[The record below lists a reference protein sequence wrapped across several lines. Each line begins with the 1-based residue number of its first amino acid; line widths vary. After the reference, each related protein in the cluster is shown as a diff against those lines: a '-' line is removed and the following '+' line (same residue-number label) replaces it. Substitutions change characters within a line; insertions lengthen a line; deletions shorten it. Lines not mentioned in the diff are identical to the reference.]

1 MIYRRALLA
10 AAVAAGVVAPAAT
23 VNAPGAVAAPG
34 AFTPVG
40 PTVTLLT
47 GDEVALGGPDGA
59 KVRPAE
65 GREHLT
71 FHLRT
76 DVQGDIHVIPEDA
89 ALALARGTLD
99 PRLFDVTELARTG
112 YDDASRDRL
121 PLIVDY
127 PGATPRAAGAQVSR
141 ELPAMGAAAV
151 SVERSPAYWATA
163 RQAERVWLD
172 GPVRASVEHSAPQ
185 IGAPDAWAAGHTGQG
200 TTVAVL
206 DTGIDATHPDL
217 SDAVVGER
225 NFTDSDTADD
235 RQGHGTHV
243 ASTITGNGVRHRGVA
258 PDANL
263 LNGKVLDDYGSGLE
277 SWIIAGMEWAAGS
290 GADVVNLSLGSSS
303 PSDGTDPM
311 SRALDRI
318 SAETGVLFVVAA
330 GNDGPA
336 AGTIGSPGAADAALT
351 VGAVD
356 RDDRLADFSGRGPR
370 LRDGAV
376 KPEITAPG
384 VGIVAAKAKN
394 GRIGVPAGDGYV
406 ALSGTSMATPHVA
419 GAAAVLAGRHPD
431 WRAEQL
437 KAGLVGS
444 ARPNDTPTV
453 AEQGAGRVDVA
464 AATTAAVSATPASIT
479 NGIAQWP
486 HDDDQPVRTTLT
498 YTNTGAEPV
507 TLDLTTTGAPF
518 AVEPAR
524 LTVPAGGRAGATVTT
539 DTRDGSEEKVHS
551 GLVIATGNGRSVRT
565 PISVNREPESYDVT
579 VKFVGFDGAPTD
591 FHTARLIDVDRP
603 REFPLYDSSGT
614 ARMRLP
620 KGEYYFDA
628 TIALP
633 IPELRDFRTAEF
645 VEPALDLTRD
655 VELVLDA
662 REAEPVGFDLD
673 NPKAKPGNGK
683 VVFQRE
689 TAWGGI
695 KATQYLMRVG
705 GREMGAV
712 KPATTRSDA
721 FTFTVEQ
728 RLAERDGESFTG
740 SSLYHVRH
748 AEKGTVPETLRWRYR
763 DRQFAKVRSEHAVA
777 TSGRTGLRE
786 SFLPLPLPGAL
797 TEYYTPDV
805 PWDGDFTEIDESG
818 QAVSGTYQVEPRSFP
833 LDRTTAERWNVGV
846 FGPSLPRGLHGPA
859 DFAAR
864 IGDRF
869 SFAVPTATDQGRG
882 RMNFS
887 FDVAGTTTLLRD
899 GRVIA
904 EHPYDGMGWFDAVPE
919 RASYTLRTTTTR
931 PSDRLST
938 AISAEWTFTSEHS
951 GAEAVALPLVG
962 VRFAP
967 NLDHHNAAPA
977 GKRFTIP
984 VYVQRNGS
992 SAIGTVS
999 APVVEVSYDD
1009 GATWRPAAV
1018 WRDHG
1023 GWKAAVDHPAGARFV
1038 SLRSS
1043 ITDPD
1048 GNGQRQT
1055 ITRAYA
1061 LK

>member
-1 MIYRRALLA
+1 M
-10 AAVAAGVVAPAAT
+10 
-23 VNAPGAVAAPG
+23 
-34 AFTPVG
+34 
-40 PTVTLLT
+40 TLLT
-47 GDEVALGGPDGA
+47 GDVVTVGGPDGA

-71 FHLRT
+71 FHIRT
-76 DVQGDIHVIPEDA
+76 DVDGDTHVIPEDA
-89 ALALARGTLD
+89 AFLLARGKLD

-121 PLIVDY
+121 PLIVEHT
-127 PGATPRAAGAQVSR
+127 GATTGAAGARVSR

-172 GPVRASVEHSAPQ
+172 GPVRASLDQSVPR

-206 DTGIDATHPDL
+206 DTGIDGTHPDL
-217 SDAVVGER
+217 ADAVVGER

-243 ASTITGNGVRHRGVA
+243 ASTITGDGARHRGVA
-258 PDANL
+258 PDAKL
-263 LNGKVLDDYGSGLE
+263 LNGKVLNDYGSGQE
-277 SWIIAGMEWAAGS
+277 SWIIAGMEWAASS
-290 GADVVNLSLGSSS
+290 GADVVNLSLGSTS

-318 SAETGVLFVVAA
+318 TAETGVLFVVAA
-330 GNDGPA
+330 GNDGPT

-394 GRIGVPAGDGYV
+394 GHIGTPAGDGYV

-419 GAAAVLAGRHPD
+419 GAAAVLAGQHPD
-431 WRAEQL
+431 WTAVQL

-444 ARPNDTPTV
+444 ARPNDASTV

-464 AATTAAVSATPASIT
+464 AATTAAVSASPASIT

-486 HDDDQPVRTTLT
+486 HDDDQPIATTLT

-507 TLDLTTTGAPF
+507 TLDLTTSGAPF
-518 AVEPAR
+518 TVAPAR
-524 LTVPAGGRAGATVTT
+524 LTVPAGGQAAATVTT
-539 DTRDGSEEKVHS
+539 DTKSDSAERVHS
-551 GLVIATGNGRSVRT
+551 GLVTATGGGRSVRT

-579 VKFVGFDGAPTD
+579 LKFVGFDGLPTD
-591 FHTARLIDVDRP
+591 LYTARLIDLANP
-603 REFPLYDSSGT
+603 REIPLYDSSGT
-614 ARMRLP
+614 VRMRLP

-628 TIALP
+628 TVALP

-645 VEPALDLTRD
+645 VEPALALTRD

-662 REAEPVGFDLD
+662 REAKPVGFDLD
-673 NPKAKPGNGK
+673 NPNAKPGTGK
-683 VVFQRE
+683 VVFERR

-695 KATQYLMRVG
+695 RVTQYLMSIG
-705 GREMGAV
+705 GPELGAV
-712 KPATTRSDA
+712 KPATTSSDA

-728 RLAERDGESFTG
+728 RLAERTGESFTG

-748 AEKGTVPETLRWRYR
+748 TEKGTVPPTLRWRYR
-763 DRQFAKVRSEHAVA
+763 DQQFAKVRSEHAVA
-777 TSGRTGLRE
+777 TPGTTGLRE
-786 SFLPLPLPGAL
+786 WFLPVRLPGVL
-797 TEYYTPDV
+797 TEYYTPGV
-805 PWDGDFTEIDESG
+805 PWDGEFTELTEASG
-818 QAVSGTYQVEPRSFP
+818 EAVSSAYQVEPRSFP

-846 FGPSLPRGLHGPA
+846 FGPSLPRGLHTPA

-864 IGDRF
+864 LGDRF
-869 SFAVPTATDQGRG
+869 SFSLSLAADQGRG
-882 RMNFS
+882 RMHSDFG
-887 FDVAGTTTLLRD
+887 ATGTTALLRN
-899 GRVIA
+899 GELVG
-904 EHPYDGMGWFDAVPE
+904 EHPYGGRGWFDAVPE
-919 RASYTLRTTTTR
+919 RAQYTLRTTTTR
-931 PSDRLST
+931 PAARLST

-951 GAEAVALPLVG
+951 GEDPAVLPLLA

-967 NLDHHNAAPA
+967 NLDGRNAAPA
-977 GKRFTIP
+977 GRVFTIP
-984 VYVQRNGS
+984 VYAQRNGGG
-992 SAIGTVS
+992 AVGRVS
-999 APVVEVSYDD
+999 TPVVEVSYDD

-1018 WRDHG
+1018 QPDRDGWRAIVAHPVG
-1023 GWKAAVDHPAGARFV
+1023 AAFV

-1043 ITDPD
+1043 ITDAG
-1048 GNGQRQT
+1048 GNSQRQT